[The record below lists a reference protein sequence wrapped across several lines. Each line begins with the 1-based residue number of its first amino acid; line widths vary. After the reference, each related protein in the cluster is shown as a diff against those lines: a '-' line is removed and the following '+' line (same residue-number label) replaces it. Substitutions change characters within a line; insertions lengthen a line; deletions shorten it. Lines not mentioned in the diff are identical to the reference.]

1 VINRAAA
8 AYELELKKPAKFR
21 RGSRAIAKD
30 FEKSYFEST
39 GVQIKIH
46 HTTVAARAA
55 GRKSR
60 KEAAQ
65 AQEWLLPEEAE
76 LVIKHVTQCAD
87 QGFSL
92 THRRLKEDVDQILG
106 ARLGDDFPEEGIG
119 KNWTHRFVER
129 NSDRL

>member
-1 VINRAAA
+1 
-8 AYELELKKPAKFR
+8 
-21 RGSRAIAKD
+21 
-30 FEKSYFEST
+30 
-39 GVQIKIH
+39 
-46 HTTVAARAA
+46 TTVAARAA

-87 QGFSL
+87 QGFPL
-92 THRRLKEDVDQILG
+92 THCWLKEDVDQILG
-106 ARLGDDFPEEGIG
+106 AHLGDDFPEEGIG
-119 KNWTHRFVER
+119 KNWTHRFVEQ